1 MPHCHGILHDLSHHL
16 DGAFEVEA
24 LARSHVQLQRNGVQ
38 LLLAMYRQVC
48 ALGQVLANQAVDVFV
63 AAALPG
69 AVWVA
74 EVDRHAGSLGDL
86 GVSRHLP
93 ALVVSHALAHL
104 QRHAIERGAEAFQRR
119 SRRRVV
125 HLHQHQVATGAFH
138 QRTDGRGVGLTL
150 DEVAFPMPRHQPVFN
165 LRRAH
170 MNTDHLGDLAAPIHA
185 TRARPARR
193 LALAQTDDQLL
204 TQLTHWQGI
213 DRVVDRLATDVGISQ
228 VGYVHAAQLAGNLLG
243 RQTLTQHMG
252 HQFEALATRQQ
263 FSHRSTNL
271 AAGLH
276 LLLGQAGRVATASTS
291 VTAQLTADGRRGSV
305 DQAGNPAQAEALG
318 TTDLN
323 GGALFNAEFGIRHRG
338 STVPERSGVAL
349 SFCRRQVSA
358 TGDCAMAR

>member
-1 MPHCHGILHDLSHHL
+1 MPHSHGLLHHL
-16 DGAFEVEA
+16 VHNFDWAFEVEA
-24 LARSHVQLQRNGVQ
+24 LTRSHVQLQRNGVQ

-69 AVWVA
+69 AVRVA
-74 EVDRHAGSLGDL
+74 KVDRHAGSLGDL
-86 GVSRHLP
+86 GVSCHLP

-125 HLHQHQVATGAFH
+125 HLHQHQVPTGAFR

-170 MNTDHLGDLAAPIHA
+170 MNTDHLGDLAAPIRA

-213 DRVVDRLATDVGISQ
+213 DRVVDRLATDVGISEAR
-228 VGYVHAAQLAGNLLG
+228 YVHVAQLAGNLFG
-243 RQTLTQHMG
+243 RQTLTQHMN
-252 HQFEALATRQQ
+252 HQFEALAPRQQ
-263 FSHRSTNL
+263 LSARSTDL

-276 LLLGQAGRVATASTS
+276 LLLGRAGRVAATDISIA
-291 VTAQLTADGRRGSV
+291 AQLSTDGRRRPI
-305 DQAGNPAQAEALG
+305 DQASNPVQAEALG
-318 TTDLN
+318 VADLD
-323 GGALFNAEFGIRHRG
+323 GGAFFNAEFGI
-338 STVPERSGVAL
+338 
-349 SFCRRQVSA
+349 
-358 TGDCAMAR
+358 

>member
-1 MPHCHGILHDLSHHL
+1 MPHRHGILHDLSHHL

-69 AVWVA
+69 AVRVA

-125 HLHQHQVATGAFH
+125 HLHQHQVATGSLH
-138 QRTDGRGVGLTL
+138 QRAYTRGVGFAL
-150 DEVAFPMPRHQPVFN
+150 DQVAFPMPWHQPVFD
-165 LRRAH
+165 LRWAH
-170 MNTDHLGDLAAPIHA
+170 MDADHLGNLAAPIHT
-185 TRARPARR
+185 TRARSACR
-193 LALAQTDDQLL
+193 LALPQADDQLL
-204 TQLTHWQGI
+204 AQFTDRQGI
-213 DRVVDRLATDVGISQ
+213 DRVIDRLATDVGISEA
-228 VGYVHAAQLAGNLLG
+228 GNVHAAQLAGNLLG
-243 RQTLTQHMG
+243 RQTFTEHMR
-252 HQFEALATRQQ
+252 HQLEALTTPQQ
-263 FSHRSTNL
+263 LSLRSTHL
-271 AAGLH
+271 AASLH
-276 LLLGQAGRVATASTS
+276 LLLGRVGRVAATDISIA
-291 VTAQLTADGRRGSV
+291 AQLPADGRRGSV
-305 DQAGNPAQAEALG
+305 DQAGNPTQAEALG
-318 TTDLN
+318 MTDLN

-349 SFCRRQVSA
+349 SFCRRPNYK
-358 TGDCAMAR
+358 